1 MPKPNPLAAALKKS
15 IGGDSQPS
23 LEGTSQEKTIASS
36 KTVQASRQ
44 NKKPINAYIEPAGVR
59 ELKILAA
66 DTGRT
71 QQELIIEAINDLLIK
86 HGRKPL
92 A

>member
-1 MPKPNPLAAALKKS
+1 MPKQNILADALKKS
-15 IGGDSQPS
+15 IGGDPEPS
-23 LEGTSQEKTIASS
+23 REGTTEKKATTSS
-36 KTVQASRQ
+36 KSVQASRQ
-44 NKKPINAYIEPAGVR
+44 NKKPVNAYIEPAGVR

-71 QQELIIEAINDLLIK
+71 QQELIIEAINDVLIK
-86 HGRKPL
+86 YGRKPV